1 MKALNLTALALG
13 GALVIVMGISMLADA
28 FLDKSTAML
37 VVMPI
42 GLLVGLSARRVTE
55 KFLGYTLL
63 EALKADQNDADGN

>member
-1 MKALNLTALALG
+1 MKAFNLTALAIG
-13 GALVIVMGISMLADA
+13 GAFVIMMGVSMLADA

-55 KFLGYTLL
+55 KILGYTLL
-63 EALKADQNDADGN
+63 EALREGNNDTDGN